1 MNNSD
6 TGLQV
11 RAKIRKYLRRS
22 IVTELSNS
30 QKMELLLSYA
40 GKIAETRELD
50 NLLYEIATMGKL
62 LIGADRSTVWL
73 LNQKRE
79 TLWTK
84 VAHGIPTIEVPMH
97 SGVVGESVRTGE
109 IIVSNNPYELPYFN
123 PEVDKNTGYKTES
136 LLTIPLFNDINEPL
150 GAFQCVNK
158 IAGDKKFDDE
168 DVKLLQLVAGYAQKS
183 LVAAMLA
190 LEIEKTQVEII
201 MLMAEIGESRSRET
215 GNHVKRVAEV
225 SKELARLAGLSAQ
238 DARLIEVASPMHDIG
253 KVSIPDSILNKPGKL
268 TDEEYKTMQN
278 HTVTGYN
285 LLNNS
290 NRPIIKAS
298 AIIAHEHHEKWNGKG
313 YPRGLR
319 GEEIHIFGRITAIAD
334 VFDALACRRCY
345 KEAWELPRVY
355 ELFQR
360 ERGEQ
365 FDPRLTDIFLENF
378 DFLVSILEKHKDF

>member
-1 MNNSD
+1 M
-6 TGLQV
+6 
-11 RAKIRKYLRRS
+11 
-22 IVTELSNS
+22 TELSNS

-73 LNQKRE
+73 LNKKRE

-84 VAHGIPTIEVPMH
+84 VAHGIPTIEVPMY

-136 LLTIPLFNDINEPL
+136 LLTIPLFNDIDEPL

-238 DARLIEVASPMHDIG
+238 EARLIEVASPMHDIG

-334 VFDALACRRCY
+334 VFDALACKRCY
-345 KEAWELPRVY
+345 KEAWELSRVY
-355 ELFQR
+355 ELFQQ